1 MKGTNNVG
9 RINKSEC
16 VGVVHTWKPQLIEPI
31 ISPTVL
37 HGIRFNV
44 FIPPHPQKVH
54 TVIAVIQH
62 TRPSIY
68 NVDVVYAQNTGILVL
83 MNT

>member
-1 MKGTNNVG
+1 MKGANNMG
-9 RINKSEC
+9 RINKSKC
-16 VGVVHTWKPQLIEPI
+16 VGVVHMWKPQLIEPI

-37 HGIRFNV
+37 HGIRFDV
-44 FIPPHPQKVH
+44 FISPHPQKVH
-54 TVIAVIQH
+54 MAIAVF
-62 TRPSIY
+62 SIPGPVY